1 MLLTDEERKN
11 FEIDPMIKFCF
22 DYILPITKDR
32 LLATHGGSISLADKQ
47 GNLIVTFDS
56 IELIH
61 YDVDPPDAEITIL
74 SNGEIQAPR
83 SLVEYVDDLLKIKQ
97 DGLWGLIDMDGNVL
111 LEPMYNELI
120 FTGPNTV
127 IAY

>member
-74 SNGEIQAPR
+74 PNGEIQAPR
-83 SLVEYVDDLLKIKQ
+83 SLIEYVDDLLKIRQ
-97 DGLWGLIDMDGNVL
+97 DGLWGLIDMDGNIL